1 MWAPSTD
8 SGHSSRPT
16 GRAEFKN
23 HRVLHAIPAR
33 PITSTSAMPQTHLP
47 ATPSIAASSN
57 RTGIPAQA
65 PTLQP
70 QHVLITGGT
79 GFIGQALVQQLLD
92 GGHRVTLVS
101 RNPTKAQARWAGKVG
116 AVPTPQALPLN
127 DAVDAVVNLAGA
139 PVVGPRWSAA
149 RQKVLLDSRVGTS
162 LALVQWLRTT
172 PHRPAVWVQASAIGF
187 YGVRPPDEVLTEDSV
202 RGRGFMSDL
211 CVRWEAAAA
220 EATALGVRQ
229 VVLRLGVVLGPG
241 GALPPLLL
249 PVRLGLGGR
258 MGSGQQIM
266 SWIHRDDVLAL
277 VAAALRD
284 TDMHGVYNATAP
296 QPVPQATFAA
306 TAGQLLHR
314 PIWFPTPAAPM
325 RWLLGEM
332 AELFVDGQRVM
343 PARLLREGFVFR
355 HPALLGALQDLV

>member
-1 MWAPSTD
+1 MPEPHLLTTASLD
-8 SGHSSRPT
+8 ASSC
-16 GRAEFKN
+16 G
-23 HRVLHAIPAR
+23 
-33 PITSTSAMPQTHLP
+33 
-47 ATPSIAASSN
+47 TPS
-57 RTGIPAQA
+57 PAQA
-65 PTLQP
+65 HGLPP
-70 QHVLITGGT
+70 QHMLITGGT

-101 RNPTKAQARWAGKVG
+101 RNPSKAQARWAGKVH
-116 AVPTPQALPLN
+116 AVKTPDALQPD
-127 DAVDAVVNLAGA
+127 DAVDAIINLAGA

-187 YGVRPPDEVLTEDSV
+187 YGVRPANEVLTEDST
-202 RGRGFMSDL
+202 RGQGFMSDL
-211 CVRWEAAAA
+211 CVRWEDAAA
-220 EATALGVRQ
+220 EAAALGVRQ

-249 PVRLGLGGR
+249 PIRLGLGGR

-277 VAAALRD
+277 VAIALRD
-284 TDMHGVYNATAP
+284 KGMHGVYNATAP

-306 TAGQLLHR
+306 TAGKLLHR
-314 PIWFPTPAAPM
+314 PIWFPTPATPI

-343 PARLLREGFVFR
+343 PTRLLREGFVFR

>member
-1 MWAPSTD
+1 MTVSPSPVSTV
-8 SGHSSRPT
+8 P
-16 GRAEFKN
+16 
-23 HRVLHAIPAR
+23 PA
-33 PITSTSAMPQTHLP
+33 M
-47 ATPSIAASSN
+47 
-57 RTGIPAQA
+57 
-65 PTLQP
+65 
-70 QHVLITGGT
+70 HVLVTGGT
-79 GFIGQALVQQLLD
+79 GFIGTALVQQLLAA
-92 GGHRVTLVS
+92 GHRATVLS
-101 RNPTKAQARWAGKVG
+101 RKPASAQALFQARVQ
-116 AVPTPQALPLN
+116 AVRSANDLPS
-127 DAVDAVVNLAGA
+127 DARLDAIVNLAGA
-139 PVVGPRWSAA
+139 PVVGPPWTAGR
-149 RQKVLLDSRVGTS
+149 RQVLLDSRVGVTES
-162 LALVQWLRTT
+162 LLAWLQRAT
-172 PHRPAVWVQASAIGF
+172 HRPAVWVQASAIGF
-187 YGVRPPDEVLTEDSV
+187 YGVRPPHEVLTETSAA
-202 RGRGFMSDL
+202 GGGFMSEL

-220 EATALGVRQ
+220 KAQALGVRQ

-249 PVRLGLGGR
+249 PIRLGLGGR